1 MARNLTDEDNEE
13 ENQLA
18 NNIVSYFPILPSMQV
33 TQEINHS
40 YSRKN
45 LESKGNSL
53 SFFSHIVFHFP
64 CLA

>member
-33 TQEINHS
+33 TQEINH
-40 YSRKN
+40 
-45 LESKGNSL
+45 L
-53 SFFSHIVFHFP
+53 F
-64 CLA
+64 